1 LAKTVSRPKDKSNT
15 HAHTY
20 THNRTRNTQRWHV
33 TKSQKGSESRSR
45 GNVNQQA
52 GTETKCNRLGIST
65 PSKTATENV
74 IRTRRKTR

>member
-1 LAKTVSRPKDKSNT
+1 
-15 HAHTY
+15 
-20 THNRTRNTQRWHV
+20 V